1 MAIINPLNNGTVIG
15 RLPKDPKIFD
25 NKKDGS
31 KSVRFTVMARNG
43 YKNAQGGYDST
54 AVDLEAF
61 IPATAEG
68 NGVYDILKKGILVQV
83 TYEIRRNTW
92 PDKKTGEMHYDQ
104 VLRVNDVRVLESKAT
119 TDARAAKDEAADAA
133 VAEVAEVAEVETV
146 SIDELI

>member
-15 RLPKDPKIFD
+15 RLPKDPKIFE
-25 NKKDGS
+25 NKDGS

-54 AVDLEAF
+54 GVDLEAF

-119 TDARAAKDEAADAA
+119 TDARASKDEAADDA
-133 VAEVAEVAEVETV
+133 VAEVAEVETV

>member
-15 RLPKDPKIFD
+15 RLPKDPKIFE
-25 NKKDGS
+25 NKDGS

-54 AVDLEAF
+54 GVDLEAF

-83 TYEIRRNTW
+83 TYEIRRNNW
-92 PDKKTGEMHYDQ
+92 PDKNTGEMHYVQ

-119 TDARAAKDEAADAA
+119 TDARASKGEAAEVA
-133 VAEVAEVAEVETV
+133 VAEVAEVEAVG
-146 SIDELI
+146 IDELI

>member
-15 RLPKDPKIFD
+15 RLPKDPKLFE
-25 NKKDGS
+25 NKDGS

-54 AVDLEAF
+54 GVDLEAF

-83 TYEIRRNTW
+83 TYEIRRNNWT
-92 PDKKTGEMHYDQ
+92 DKDGKMHYDQ

-119 TDARAAKDEAADAA
+119 TDARASKGEAADAA
-133 VAEVAEVAEVETV
+133 VTEVAEVAEVETV